1 MFPSI
6 EIFGREIGTYGI
18 LVVIGGFF
26 CALVGR
32 LLVKRFGMDL
42 FDFLILM
49 LSIGVGIFIGA
60 HIVFA
65 LTNIKTLILTFQHIG
80 ELWFERFWDL
90 FVSAIGGMVF
100 YGGFLG
106 GLAAIPVYRKFDKR
120 CTCGQLFDV
129 YAVLVPLFLGKIAS
143 EVRIFKFFN
152 LKTIVCVQINLN
164 YARIILKIFVSLQ
177 REIKMAS
184 RFNNNKDNIHNF
196 KIV

>member
-32 LLVKRFGMDL
+32 FLVRRFGMDL
-42 FDFLILM
+42 FDLLILM

-90 FVSAIGGMVF
+90 FVSCIGGMVF

-129 YAVLVPLFLGKIAS
+129 YAVLVPLFHVFGRIGCFLGGCCYGVAPYTAT
-143 EVRIFKFFN
+143 R
-152 LKTIVCVQINLN
+152 
-164 YARIILKIFVSLQ
+164 
-177 REIKMAS
+177 
-184 RFNNNKDNIHNF
+184 
-196 KIV
+196 